1 MKRLAFALPVALT
14 RGAAFRTFGLER
26 PRPPV
31 RRRRDWAELAA
42 KATIVFLF
50 STMASGLAHD
60 FAKTGHVTGLL
71 LVVSEA
77 LVVVLTV
84 FRRSAGAVD
93 RSLRAR
99 LLTLVATFGPLLIR
113 PGGTVT
119 PWAPEST
126 TVTLMAVGLIVV
138 ISAKAT
144 LGRSFGL
151 TPANRGVVCTGVY
164 RFVRHPIYLG
174 YLISHVAFVCANPLA
189 WNVCLLTAADVA
201 LILRAWVEEETLAKD
216 RTYREYMTRVRF
228 RLVPGVF

>member
-14 RGAAFRTFGLER
+14 RGAAFRTFGVER
-26 PRPPV
+26 SRPPV
-31 RRRRDWAELAA
+31 RRRDWAELAA

-84 FRRSAGAVD
+84 FRRTAGVVD

-99 LLTLVATFGPLLIR
+99 LLTIIATFGPLMIQ
-113 PGGTVT
+113 PGGMIT
-119 PWAPEST
+119 PWAPESL
-126 TVTLMAVGLIVV
+126 TVPLMAAGLIVV
-138 ISAKAT
+138 ISAKAS

-151 TPANRGVVCTGVY
+151 TPANRGIVCSGVY
-164 RFVRHPIYLG
+164 GFVRHPIYLG
-174 YLISHVAFVCANPLA
+174 YLISHVAFICANPLP
-189 WNVCLLTAADVA
+189 WNVTLLAAADVA
-201 LILRAWVEEETLAKD
+201 LILRSRVEEETLAKD

>member
-1 MKRLAFALPVALT
+1 MKRLAFAPPVALT
-14 RGAAFRTFGLER
+14 RAAAFRTFGLER
-26 PRPPV
+26 SRPPA
-31 RRRRDWAELAA
+31 RRRDWGELAA

-60 FAKTGHVTGLL
+60 FAKTGHATGLL

-99 LLTLVATFGPLLIR
+99 LLTLVSTFGPLLIR
-113 PGGTVT
+113 PGGTMT
-119 PWAPEST
+119 PWAPESM
-126 TVTLMAVGLIVV
+126 TLPIIAVGLIVV
-138 ISAKAT
+138 IWAKAS

-151 TPANRGVVCTGVY
+151 TPANRGIVCSGVY

-174 YLISHVAFVCANPLA
+174 YLISHVAFICANPLP
-189 WNVCLLTAADVA
+189 WNLTLLAAADVA
-201 LILRAWVEEETLAKD
+201 LILRSRVEEETLAKD
-216 RTYREYMTRVRF
+216 RTYRDYMTRVRF